1 MKRLFDIVFS
11 LLGLIILSPFLLI
24 IALLIVIDSGKPIFY
39 SQIRVGKNNL
49 DFSMLKFRTMHNDA
63 DKKGLLITVG
73 GRDPRITSVGYYLR
87 KFKLDEFPQ
96 LINVLIGDMSLV
108 GPRPEVRKYVEHYSE
123 KQMKVFHVKPGIT
136 DYASIEFRD
145 ENELL
150 EGKEN
155 PEEYYLNEIMPIKL
169 SYNLEYIRKRT
180 FWGDLRILILTIFS
194 IFR

>member
-1 MKRLFDIVFS
+1 M
-11 LLGLIILSPFLLI
+11 
-24 IALLIVIDSGKPIFY
+24 IDSGKPIFY